1 MWVFLDEAWGK
12 ADSIH
17 PLGNPL
23 GEFAFGDGLMGKEGF
38 CQGVIDGHPRVE
50 GSIGV
55 LEDHLEILPCLAQ
68 GRSLEVRQAAAV
80 ETYASL
86 SGFDELKD
94 GSPQSGF
101 AASRLSDQSKNFSA
115 LQIQIDAVD
124 GLDGGYGFAHQ
135 NTFFDRKMCLQ
146 TADFQEGINGR
157 AHGVKVIS

>member
-1 MWVFLDEAWGK
+1 MHTA
-12 ADSIH
+12 
-17 PLGNPL
+17 LGRFN
-23 GEFAFGDGLMGKEGF
+23 
-38 CQGVIDGHPRVE
+38 
-50 GSIGV
+50 
-55 LEDHLEILPCLAQ
+55 
-68 GRSLEVRQAAAV
+68 
-80 ETYASL
+80 
-86 SGFDELKD
+86 ELKD
-94 GSPQSGF
+94 GSSQSGF